1 MGPEPATPWL
11 SNLVATSPADTAVQI
26 SLALLNH
33 HPEKSGFSP
42 VLARSLQKALPKSS
56 KLLEWLANLATA
68 GGVAQEGHPDNDEHE
83 VEHILKEPELPEDEE
98 EENLLT
104 SPKTHFCPIQ
114 QEGDVEVQ
122 VLHF

>member
-1 MGPEPATPWL
+1 
-11 SNLVATSPADTAVQI
+11 
-26 SLALLNH
+26 
-33 HPEKSGFSP
+33 
-42 VLARSLQKALPKSS
+42 
-56 KLLEWLANLATA
+56 
-68 GGVAQEGHPDNDEHE
+68 